1 MVDTKNRKMPLV
13 NANGHVTIV
22 FLAVFMAFTQTAS
35 NAKRLLKYSNNFLRP
50 RITAFDLG
58 VRLALTI
65 L

>member
-1 MVDTKNRKMPLV
+1 MVDMKNRKMLLV

-35 NAKRLLKYSNNFLRP
+35 SAKRLLKYSNNFLSP
-50 RITAFDLG
+50 RITAFGLG

-65 L
+65 V